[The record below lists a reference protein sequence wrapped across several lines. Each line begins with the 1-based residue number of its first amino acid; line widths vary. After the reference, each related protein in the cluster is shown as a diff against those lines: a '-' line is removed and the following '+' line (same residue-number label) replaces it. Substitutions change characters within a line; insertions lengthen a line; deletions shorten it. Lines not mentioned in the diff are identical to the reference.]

1 MIVTAF
7 VFAVGL
13 YLVTI
18 SVFTCGQL
26 WRRWF
31 VVLGSI
37 VPGSATVA
45 LASTSSSLWLPA
57 FAPLGGFDSLEG
69 VLALAALIVVSWFF
83 AALVFTRDGVDVW
96 LIQMRER
103 MGLLFRSRTAGKEK
117 SWLRRPRAST

>member
-7 VFAVGL
+7 IFAVGL

-31 VVLGSI
+31 VMLGSI

-45 LASTSSSLWLPA
+45 LASVSSSLWLPA
-57 FAPLGGFDSLEG
+57 FAPLGGLGSLEG
-69 VLALAALIVVSWFF
+69 VLVLVALIVMSWFF
-83 AALVFTRDGVDVW
+83 AVPVFTRDGVDVW

-103 MGLLFRSRTAGKEK
+103 MGLLFRSRAVGKER
-117 SWLRRPRAST
+117 S

>member
-1 MIVTAF
+1 MIVTGF
-7 VFAVGL
+7 IFAVGL

-31 VVLGSI
+31 VMLGSI

-57 FAPLGGFDSLEG
+57 FAPLGGLGSLEG
-69 VLALAALIVVSWFF
+69 VLVLAALIVMSWLF
-83 AALVFTRDGVDVW
+83 AVLVFTRDGVDVW
-96 LIQMRER
+96 LTQTRER
-103 MGLLFRSRTAGKEK
+103 VETLFRSRTVGKEK
-117 SWLRRPRAST
+117 S

>member
-7 VFAVGL
+7 ISAVGL
-13 YLVTI
+13 YLVTV

-31 VVLGSI
+31 VALGSI

-57 FAPLGGFDSLEG
+57 FAPLGGLGSLEG
-69 VLALAALIVVSWFF
+69 VLVLAALAVASWFF
-83 AALVFTRDGVDVW
+83 AVLVFTRDGVDVW

-103 MGLLFRSRTAGKEK
+103 MGSLFRSRTVGKKE
-117 SWLRRPRAST
+117 S